1 VLVISVL
8 ATCVSGPLDSYLCV
22 DAFAVL
28 AFVLAIA
35 AALISATTFVSVWRL
50 AAAVLNGLVYIHFSG
65 AMRRARPL
73 WRVHDRPAS

>member
-8 ATCVSGPLDSYLCV
+8 ATCVSGLLDSYICV
-22 DAFAVL
+22 NAFAVL

-35 AALISATTFVSVWRL
+35 AALISATTFVSVWCF
-50 AAAVLNGLVYIHFSG
+50 ADAVLSLPVYIYFSG

-73 WRVHDRPAS
+73 